1 MEKSLLL
8 GCPVC
13 GTKLDIGNMKT
24 RLEIVCDNFWG
35 KKFCFCSKN
44 CKRHF
49 FEDPKI
55 AYFSMEI
62 GITNDIPTYSGGLG
76 VLAGDIVKASA
87 DLKLQMVALT
97 LVSRKGYF
105 NQKITN
111 TGEQQE
117 SPNIWDPSK
126 TLFRVP
132 KTVTIILE
140 SRSVEIQAW
149 LYEHRSQNGGLIPI
163 LFLDTDL
170 ENNTPEDRQITDYL
184 YGGDKKYR
192 LKQEIVLGIGGT
204 RILEALSF
212 KISKYHMN
220 EGQSALLTLELLK
233 KNNLNSQ
240 KVQNQCVFTTHTPIE
255 AAFDQFSYELFQE
268 LLGNQYMLST
278 VKQYAGQDNL
288 NMTYL
293 ALNLSKYVN
302 GVSKAHMNYSRKIFP
317 GHHIRSVTNGVH
329 SFTWTCKFFREL
341 YDKYIPSWANEPV
354 LLVRASEIPNRE
366 IWNTHMKAKNTL
378 INLIKNTNSVS
389 LDPNVLTIGFARR
402 ATGYKRSTLIFSR
415 IQKLIEINN
424 RGKIQM
430 VFAGKAHPRDV
441 EGKQLI
447 KRIFQYA
454 KELKDQIK
462 IVYLEN
468 YDMQIA
474 SKLTSGVDVWLN
486 TPIPPMEASGT
497 SGMKAAHNGVINFS
511 ILDGWWIEGCIE
523 GVTGWGIGP
532 HPSELVRVDERR
544 KRELN
549 DLYSKLEYLIV
560 PTFYTN
566 RDAWI
571 TLMKNSI
578 AKLAYYFQ
586 TQGVL
591 KRYITEAYLL

>member
-1 MEKSLLL
+1 LEKSLLL

-24 RLEIVCDNFWG
+24 RLELVCDNFWG

-49 FEDPKI
+49 FEHPKI

-62 GITNDIPTYSGGLG
+62 GITNSIPTYSGGLG

-111 TGEQQE
+111 TGEQRE

-126 TLFRVP
+126 TLFKVP

-140 SRSVEIQAW
+140 GRSVEIQAW

-204 RILEALSF
+204 RILDALSF

-278 VKQYAGQDNL
+278 VKQYAGQENL

-329 SFTWTCKFFREL
+329 SFTWTCRFFREL

-378 INLIKNTNSVS
+378 INLIKKTNSVS

-532 HPSELVRVDERR
+532 HPSELVSVDERR

-560 PTFYTN
+560 PTFYKN

-571 TLMKNSI
+571 MLMKNSI

>member
-49 FEDPKI
+49 FEHPKI

-62 GITNDIPTYSGGLG
+62 GITNSIPTYSGGLG

-126 TLFRVP
+126 ILFKVP

-140 SRSVEIQAW
+140 GRSVEIQAW

-329 SFTWTCKFFREL
+329 SFTWTCRFFREL

-532 HPSELVRVDERR
+532 HPSELVSVDERR
-544 KRELN
+544 KRELD

-560 PTFYTN
+560 PTFYKN

-571 TLMKNSI
+571 MLMKNSI
-578 AKLAYYFQ
+578 TKLAYYFQ

>member
-24 RLEIVCDNFWG
+24 RLELVCDNFWG

-49 FEDPKI
+49 FEHPKI

-62 GITNDIPTYSGGLG
+62 GITNSIPTYSGGLG

-111 TGEQQE
+111 TGEQRE

-126 TLFRVP
+126 TLFKVP

-140 SRSVEIQAW
+140 GRSVEIQAW

-329 SFTWTCKFFREL
+329 SFTWTCRFFREL

-560 PTFYTN
+560 PTFYKN

-571 TLMKNSI
+571 MLMKNSI
-578 AKLAYYFQ
+578 TKLAYYFQ